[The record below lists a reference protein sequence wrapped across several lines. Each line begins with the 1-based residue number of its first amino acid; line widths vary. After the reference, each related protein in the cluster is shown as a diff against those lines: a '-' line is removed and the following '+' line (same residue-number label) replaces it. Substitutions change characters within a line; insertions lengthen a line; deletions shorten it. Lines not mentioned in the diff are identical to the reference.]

1 MTPERKVWWDSLPT
15 EEKRV
20 RIAIAW
26 QEGELYDHKLLLNNK
41 NFAPLNPWQVKLAIK
56 CIKRAIKSL
65 RKQIAIKPLR
75 KEFGLF
81 CLTCKDCLGVG
92 WLHIVKTPH
101 CSQCGQKLRWE

>member
-1 MTPERKVWWDSLPT
+1 MTPERKEWWDSLPA

-65 RKQIAIKPLR
+65 RKQIAMRPRERKDVHSIYCPCCWAWIYANEYKPPYCNR
-75 KEFGLF
+75 
-81 CLTCKDCLGVG
+81 
-92 WLHIVKTPH
+92 
-101 CSQCGQKLRWE
+101 CGQKLRWK